1 MRIKRKMLPLLPGR
15 VINHDIYLA
24 MVLKC
29 LGSSSSGNCY
39 LLHSLRSD
47 EVLVI
52 EAGIPM
58 IEVKK
63 ALKFKISSINA
74 LVVSHRHNDHAK
86 YIGDYLKNGI
96 KVLALPDVFGSKG
109 FNNSFCKKIE
119 PMHGYK
125 VGGFKIL
132 PLPVVH
138 DVPCVGFIIEHEEI
152 GSLLFVTDTMM
163 LEYQLP
169 KLNHIMIEANYD
181 DAILQYNIDN
191 AIVPAS
197 MRERL
202 LHSHMELQTTKEV
215 LRVND
220 ISSVNEIILLHLSS
234 NNSDA
239 AQFQK
244 EVEEVSGKPV
254 YIARKGLA
262 IELNKEPY

>member
-1 MRIKRKMLPLLPGR
+1 
-15 VINHDIYLA
+15 

-39 LLHSLRSD
+39 ILQSLRSD
-47 EVLVI
+47 EVLII

-58 IEVKK
+58 LEAKK
-63 ALKFKISSINA
+63 ALRFKISGIKGCI
-74 LVVSHRHNDHAK
+74 VSHRHNDHAK
-86 YIGDYLKNGI
+86 YIGDYLKSGI
-96 KVLALPDVFGSKG
+96 KVLALPDVFESKG
-109 FNNSFCKKIE
+109 FTNSSFSKAIE

-125 VGGFKIL
+125 VGGFKVL

-163 LEYQLP
+163 LEYRLP
-169 KLNHIMIEANYD
+169 KLNHIMLEANYD

-191 AIVPAS
+191 AIIPAS

-215 LRVND
+215 LRAND
-220 ISSVNEIILLHLSS
+220 ISSANEIILLHLSG

-239 AQFQK
+239 AQFK
-244 EVEEVSGKPV
+244 REVEEVSGKPV
-254 YIARKGLA
+254 YIAKKGL
-262 IELNKEPY
+262 ELMLTKEPY